1 MSELTALSA
10 EIGKM
15 SGNMINNPH
24 FIFDSLSS
32 PLLHIALGFPY
43 TCSRSS
49 QACKVV
55 GNAVAVEA

>member
-1 MSELTALSA
+1 MSELTALST

-32 PLLHIALGFPY
+32 PSY
-43 TCSRSS
+43 TLPWDFHTPVAGPRRLARS
-49 QACKVV
+49 
-55 GNAVAVEA
+55 